1 MRRAKMP
8 ELPEVETIVNDLRP
22 RIEGRRFTGVSIY
35 CPDMVHHTSVNEL
48 RRRLP
53 GQTIKEIARRGKYLI
68 FRLLSGES
76 LILHL
81 RMTGSLLL
89 KRKGKPLAEPSP
101 YVRAVFGLDNDEEL
115 LFTDRRKLGTISLVK
130 DENEEVG
137 KLGPEPFD
145 PSFTI
150 KALAKLLS
158 THKAPIKAVLCD
170 QEVIAGIGNM
180 YADEA
185 LFFAGIHPLRTAN
198 SLSEDEIKRLHQA
211 IREVLTRAIGNGGAS
226 ISDYRRPTGEK
237 GSQQYDFYA
246 AHRGGQ
252 TCKVCAT
259 PIERI
264 AVRNRGTYFCP
275 KCQGKAAE
283 SAQIRFSNL

>member
-1 MRRAKMP
+1 MP

-22 RIEGRRFTGVSIY
+22 SLEGRRFTGVSID
-35 CPDMVHHTSVNEL
+35 CSEMVHLTSANEL
-48 RRRLP
+48 RQRLS
-53 GQTIKEIARRGKYLI
+53 GQVIKELARRGKYLI
-68 FRLLSGES
+68 FRLSSGEA

-89 KRKGKPLAEPSP
+89 KRKGEALAVPSP
-101 YVRAVFGLDNDEEL
+101 YVRATFSLDNGIEL

-130 DENEEVG
+130 DENEVIG

-145 PSFTI
+145 TSFTP
-150 KALAKLLS
+150 KALAERLS
-158 THKAPIKAVLCD
+158 SHKAPIKAVLCD

-180 YADEA
+180 YADEV
-185 LFFAGIHPLRTAN
+185 LFFSGIHPLRAAN
-198 SLSEDEIKRLHQA
+198 SLSDGEIKRLHKA
-211 IREVLTRAIGNGGAS
+211 IREVLTKAIGNGGAS
-226 ISDYRRPTGEK
+226 ISDYRRPGGEQ
-237 GSQQYDFYA
+237 GSQQYNFYA

-252 TCKVCAT
+252 TCKVCTT

-275 KCQGKAAE
+275 KCQKEDAE
-283 SAQIRFSNL
+283 SAQICFPNL

>member
-1 MRRAKMP
+1 MP

-22 RIEGRRFTGVSIY
+22 MLKGRRFTGVSIY
-35 CPDMVHHTSVNEL
+35 CPEMVHLTSVNEL

-53 GQTIKEIARRGKYLI
+53 GQEIKKIARRGKYLI
-68 FRLLSGES
+68 FRLASGEA
-76 LILHL
+76 LIIHL

-89 KRKGKPLAEPSP
+89 KRKGEQRTESSP
-101 YVRAVFGLDNDEEL
+101 YVRAVFGLDNGTEL

-130 DENEEVG
+130 DENEVIG

-145 PSFTI
+145 TSFTP
-150 KALAKLLS
+150 KALAERLS
-158 THKAPIKAVLCD
+158 KHKAPIKAVLCD
-170 QEVIAGIGNM
+170 QEFIAGIGNM

-185 LFFAGIHPLRTAN
+185 LFFAAIHPLRAAN
-198 SLSEDEIKRLHQA
+198 SLSDEEIKRLHRA
-211 IREVLTRAIGNGGAS
+211 IREVLTKAISNGGAS

-275 KCQGKAAE
+275 RCQKDAAE
-283 SAQIRFSNL
+283 ITQIRFSSL

>member
-1 MRRAKMP
+1 LP

-22 RIEGRRFTGVSIY
+22 SIEGRRFTAVSIY
-35 CPDMVHHTSVNEL
+35 CPDMVHHTTVNEL

-53 GQTIKEIARRGKYLI
+53 GQTIKELARRGKYLV
-68 FRLLSGES
+68 FRLASGEA
-76 LILHL
+76 LIIHL
-81 RMTGSLLL
+81 RMTGSLLI
-89 KRKGKPLAEPSP
+89 KRKGKPKTESSP
-101 YVRAVFGLDNDEEL
+101 YIRAVFALDNGLEL

-130 DENEEVG
+130 DENEEIG

-145 PSFTI
+145 PKFT
-150 KALAKLLS
+150 AEEMAKLLRNR
-158 THKAPIKAVLCD
+158 KAPIKAILCD
-170 QEVIAGIGNM
+170 QEFVAGIGNM

-185 LFFAGIHPLRTAN
+185 LFFARIHPLREAN
-198 SLSEDEIKRLHQA
+198 SLSFEEIKRLHKA
-211 IREVLTRAIGNGGAS
+211 IRDVLTRAIGNGGAS
-226 ISDYRRPTGEK
+226 ISDYRRPSGEQ
-237 GSQQYDFYA
+237 GSQQYSFYA

-275 KCQGKAAE
+275 KCQSKATE
-283 SAQIRFSNL
+283 STQVRFSNL

>member
-1 MRRAKMP
+1 MP

-22 RIEGRRFTGVSIY
+22 NVEGRRFTSVSIY
-35 CPDMVHHTSVNEL
+35 CPEMVHQSSVAEL
-48 RRRLP
+48 KRRLP
-53 GQTIKEIARRGKYLI
+53 GQVIKEIARRGKYLI
-68 FRLLSGES
+68 FRLASGEA
-76 LILHL
+76 LIIHL

-89 KRKGKPLAEPSP
+89 KRKAEPRTASSP
-101 YVRAVFGLDNDEEL
+101 YIRAIFGLDNGTEL

-130 DENEEVG
+130 DESELNS
-137 KLGPEPFD
+137 KLGPEPLE
-145 PSFTI
+145 PSFT
-150 KALAKLLS
+150 AEVLAERLS

-185 LFFAGIHPLRTAN
+185 LFFARIHPLREAN
-198 SLSEDEIKRLHQA
+198 SLSHEEIKRLHKA
-211 IREVLTRAIGNGGAS
+211 IRQVLTRAISNGGAS

-283 SAQIRFSNL
+283 SAQICFSNL

>member
-1 MRRAKMP
+1 MP

-22 RIEGRRFTGVSIY
+22 SLKGRCFTDVSIFW
-35 CPDMVHHTSVNEL
+35 PQMVLQPSAEEL

-53 GQTIKEIARRGKYLI
+53 GQTIKEIVRRGKYLI
-68 FRLLSGES
+68 FRLASGEA

-89 KRKGKPLAEPSP
+89 KRKGDKHLMPSP
-101 YVRAVFGLDNDEEL
+101 YVTAIFRLDNGTEL
-115 LFTDRRKLGTISLVK
+115 VFNDRRKLGTLALVK
-130 DENEEVG
+130 DESRLNE

-145 PSFTI
+145 PAFTP
-150 KALAKLLS
+150 KTLADRLDS
-158 THKAPIKAVLCD
+158 HKAPIKAVLCD

-185 LFFAGIHPLRTAN
+185 LFFASIHPLRAAN
-198 SLSEDEIKRLHQA
+198 SLTQQEIKRLHQA
-211 IREVLTRAIGNGGAS
+211 IQEVLTKAIGKGGAS

-237 GSQQYDFYA
+237 GSQQDDFYA

-252 TCKVCAT
+252 TCKICAT

-264 AVRNRGTYFCP
+264 TVRNRGTYFCP
-275 KCQGKAAE
+275 KCQGASCE
-283 SAQIRFSNL
+283 SAQIRFSSL

>member
-1 MRRAKMP
+1 MRRARMP

-22 RIEGRRFTGVSIY
+22 RIEGRRFTGVSSY
-35 CPDMVHHTSVNEL
+35 CPEMVHHTSVSEL
-48 RRRLP
+48 RHRLP
-53 GQTIKEIARRGKYLI
+53 GQTIKGIARRGKYLI
-68 FRLLSGES
+68 FRLVSGEA
-76 LILHL
+76 LIIHL

-89 KRKGKPLAEPSP
+89 KRKGEPPAEPIP
-101 YVRAVFGLDNDEEL
+101 YVRAVFGLDNGTEL

-130 DENEEVG
+130 DENEEIG
-137 KLGPEPFD
+137 KLGPEPLD
-145 PSFTI
+145 PGFTPQVLI
-150 KALAKLLS
+150 KRLS
-158 THKAPIKAVLCD
+158 SHKAPIKAVLCD

-185 LFFAGIHPLRTAN
+185 LFFARIHPLREAN
-198 SLSEDEIKRLHQA
+198 SLSHEEIKRLHKV
-211 IREVLTRAIGNGGAS
+211 IRQVLIRAIGNGGAS

-237 GSQQYDFYA
+237 GSQQNDFYA

-264 AVRNRGTYFCP
+264 TVRNRGTYFCP

-283 SAQIRFSNL
+283 STQICFSNL

>member
-1 MRRAKMP
+1 MP

-22 RIEGRRFTGVSIY
+22 MLEGRRFTGVSID
-35 CPDMVHHTSVNEL
+35 CPEMVHLTSVNEL

-53 GQTIKEIARRGKYLI
+53 GRVIKEIARRGKYLV
-68 FRLLSGES
+68 FRLDSGEA

-89 KRKGKPLAEPSP
+89 KRKGEASPMPSP
-101 YVRAVFGLDNDEEL
+101 YVRATFRLDDGTEM

-130 DENEEVG
+130 DENEVIG

-145 PSFTI
+145 PSFTTEVM
-150 KALAKLLS
+150 AKRLS
-158 THKAPIKAVLCD
+158 NHKAPIKAVLCD

-185 LFFAGIHPLRTAN
+185 LFFSGIHPLRAAN
-198 SLSEDEIKRLHQA
+198 SLSSMEIKRLHQA
-211 IREVLTRAIGNGGAS
+211 IREVLTEAIGNGGAS
-226 ISDYRRPTGEK
+226 ISDYRRPTGEQ
-237 GSQQYDFYA
+237 GSQQYSFYA

-275 KCQGKAAE
+275 KCQEEDAE

>member
-1 MRRAKMP
+1 LP

-22 RIEGRRFTGVSIY
+22 RIEGRRFTGVSID
-35 CPDMVHHTSVNEL
+35 CPEMVHLTSVNEL

-53 GQTIKEIARRGKYLI
+53 GQVIKEIARRGKYLI
-68 FRLLSGES
+68 FRLVSGEA

-89 KRKGKPLAEPSP
+89 KRKGEAPPMPSP
-101 YVRAVFGLDNDEEL
+101 YIRATFRLDDGMEL

-130 DENEEVG
+130 DENEVIG

-145 PSFTI
+145 PSFTP
-150 KALAKLLS
+150 KALAERLS
-158 THKAPIKAVLCD
+158 SHKAPIKAVLCD

-185 LFFAGIHPLRTAN
+185 LFFAGIHPLREAN
-198 SLSEDEIKRLHQA
+198 SLSYVEIKRLHKA
-211 IREVLTRAIGNGGAS
+211 VRDVLTKAIGNGGAS

-237 GSQQYDFYA
+237 GTQQYDFYA

-252 TCKVCAT
+252 TCKVCTT

-264 AVRNRGTYFCP
+264 TVRNRGTYFCP
-275 KCQGKAAE
+275 KCQKDDDE
-283 SAQIRFSNL
+283 PAQRRFSNL

>member
-1 MRRAKMP
+1 LP

-22 RIEGRRFTGVSIY
+22 VLKGRRFTGVSID
-35 CPDMVHHTSVNEL
+35 CPEMVHQTSVNEL
-48 RRRLP
+48 RRRLT
-53 GQTIKEIARRGKYLI
+53 GLVIKEIARRGKYLI
-68 FRLLSGES
+68 FRLDSGEA

-89 KRKGKPLAEPSP
+89 KRKGDNPPVPSP
-101 YVRAVFGLDNDEEL
+101 YIRAMFSLDNGMDL
-115 LFTDRRKLGTISLVK
+115 LFTDRRKLGKISLVK
-130 DENEEVG
+130 DENEVIG

-145 PSFTI
+145 PSFTT
-150 KALAKLLS
+150 KALAERLS
-158 THKAPIKAVLCD
+158 SHKAPIKAVLCD

-185 LFFAGIHPLRTAN
+185 LFFSGIHPLRAAN
-198 SLSEDEIKRLHQA
+198 SLSYMEIKRLHKA
-211 IREVLTRAIGNGGAS
+211 IREVLTKAIGNGGAS
-226 ISDYRRPTGEK
+226 ISDYRRPSGEQ
-237 GSQQYDFYA
+237 GSQQYNFYA

-275 KCQGKAAE
+275 KCQKEDAE
-283 SAQIRFSNL
+283 SAQICFPNL

>member
-1 MRRAKMP
+1 MP

-22 RIEGRRFTGVSIY
+22 RIEGRRFTGVSVY
-35 CPDMVHHTSVNEL
+35 CPEMVHKSSVAEL
-48 RRRLP
+48 KRRLP
-53 GQTIKEIARRGKYLI
+53 GQVIKKIARRGKYLI
-68 FRLLSGES
+68 FRLTSGEA

-81 RMTGSLLL
+81 RMTGSLRLSQ
-89 KRKGKPLAEPSP
+89 KGKPLAEPSP
-101 YVRAVFGLDNDEEL
+101 YVRAVFSLDNGTEL

-130 DENEEVG
+130 DESEEIG

-145 PSFTI
+145 TSFTP
-150 KALAKLLS
+150 KALAERLS
-158 THKAPIKAVLCD
+158 KHKAPIKAVLCD

-185 LFFAGIHPLRTAN
+185 LFFSGIHPLRAAN
-198 SLSEDEIKRLHQA
+198 SLSDVEIKRLHKA
-211 IREVLTRAIGNGGAS
+211 IREVLTKAIGNGGAS

-252 TCKVCAT
+252 TCKVCTT

-275 KCQGKAAE
+275 KCQKDAAE
-283 SAQIRFSNL
+283 TTQIRFSSL

>member
-1 MRRAKMP
+1 MP

-22 RIEGRRFTGVSIY
+22 MLEGRRFTGVSID
-35 CPDMVHHTSVNEL
+35 CPEMVHLTSANEL
-48 RRRLP
+48 RRRLR
-53 GQTIKEIARRGKYLI
+53 GQVIKEIVRRGKYLV
-68 FRLLSGES
+68 FRLDSGEA

-89 KRKGKPLAEPSP
+89 KRKGEALAVPSP
-101 YVRAVFGLDNDEEL
+101 YIRAMFSLDNGMEL

-130 DENEEVG
+130 DENEVIG

-145 PSFTI
+145 PSFTP
-150 KALAKLLS
+150 KALAERLS
-158 THKAPIKAVLCD
+158 SHKAPIKAVLCD

-185 LFFAGIHPLRTAN
+185 LFFAGIHPLRAAN
-198 SLSEDEIKRLHQA
+198 SLSHKEIKRLHKA
-211 IREVLTRAIGNGGAS
+211 IREVLTKAIGNGGAS
-226 ISDYRRPTGEK
+226 ISDYRRPGGEQ
-237 GSQQYDFYA
+237 GSQQYSFYA

-275 KCQGKAAE
+275 KCQEEDAE

>member
-1 MRRAKMP
+1 MP

-22 RIEGRRFTGVSIY
+22 TIEGRRFTNVSIY
-35 CPDMVHHTSVNEL
+35 CPEMVHQSSVAEL
-48 RRRLP
+48 KRRLP
-53 GQTIKEIARRGKYLI
+53 GQVIKEIARRGKYLI
-68 FRLLSGES
+68 FRLASGEA

-89 KRKGKPLAEPSP
+89 KRKGEPRTASSP
-101 YVRAVFGLDNDEEL
+101 YIRAVFGLDNGMEL

-130 DENEEVG
+130 DESELNS
-137 KLGPEPFD
+137 KLGPEPLE
-145 PSFTI
+145 PGFT
-150 KALAKLLS
+150 AEVLAERLS

-185 LFFAGIHPLRTAN
+185 LFFASIHPLRAAN
-198 SLSEDEIKRLHQA
+198 SLTQEEIKRLHRA
-211 IREVLTRAIGNGGAS
+211 IQKVLTKAIGNGGAT

-264 AVRNRGTYFCP
+264 TVRNRGTYFCP

-283 SAQIRFSNL
+283 SAQICFSNL

>member
-1 MRRAKMP
+1 MP

-22 RIEGRRFTGVSIY
+22 SLKDRSFTDITILW
-35 CPDMVHHTSVNEL
+35 PRMVLQPSAEEL

-53 GQTIKEIARRGKYLI
+53 GQVVKDIGRRGKYLI
-68 FRLLSGES
+68 FRLASGEA

-89 KRKGKPLAEPSP
+89 KRKGDKHPVSSP
-101 YVRAVFGLDNDEEL
+101 YITAIFRLDNGTEL
-115 LFTDRRKLGTISLVK
+115 VFTDRRKLGTVSLVK
-130 DENEEVG
+130 DESELNE
-137 KLGPEPFD
+137 KLGPEPLD
-145 PSFTI
+145 PDFTPQV
-150 KALAKLLS
+150 LAKRLS
-158 THKAPIKAVLCD
+158 SRKAPIKAVLCD

-185 LFFAGIHPLRTAN
+185 LFFARIHPLREAN
-198 SLSEDEIKRLHQA
+198 SLSHGEIKSLHKA
-211 IREVLTRAIGNGGAS
+211 IRQVLMRAISNGGAS

-237 GSQQYDFYA
+237 GTQQYDFYA

-264 AVRNRGTYFCP
+264 TVRNRGTYFCP

-283 SAQIRFSNL
+283 STQICFSNL

>member
-1 MRRAKMP
+1 MP
-8 ELPEVETIVNDLRP
+8 ELPEVETIVSDLRP
-22 RIEGRRFTGVSIY
+22 RLEGRRFTGVSID
-35 CPDMVHHTSVNEL
+35 CPEMVHQTSVNEL
-48 RRRLP
+48 RRRLS
-53 GQTIKEIARRGKYLI
+53 GQVIKEIARRGKYLI
-68 FRLLSGES
+68 FRLGSGEA

-89 KRKGKPLAEPSP
+89 KRKGEALAVPSP
-101 YVRAVFGLDNDEEL
+101 YVRATFRLDDGTEM
-115 LFTDRRKLGTISLVK
+115 LFTDRRKLGTISLEK
-130 DENEEVG
+130 DEIELNE
-137 KLGPEPFD
+137 KLGPEPLD
-145 PSFTI
+145 SSFSPEILTER
-150 KALAKLLS
+150 LS
-158 THKAPIKAVLCD
+158 SRKAPIKAILCD

-185 LFFAGIHPLRTAN
+185 LFFAGIHPLRAAN
-198 SLSEDEIKRLHQA
+198 SLSHKEIKRLHKA
-211 IREVLTRAIGNGGAS
+211 IREVLTKAIGNGGAS
-226 ISDYRRPTGEK
+226 ISDYRRPGGEQ
-237 GSQQYDFYA
+237 GSQQYSFYA

-275 KCQGKAAE
+275 KCQEEDAE

>member
-1 MRRAKMP
+1 MP

-35 CPDMVHHTSVNEL
+35 CPDMVHHTTVNEL

-68 FRLLSGES
+68 FRLASGEA

-89 KRKGKPLAEPSP
+89 KRKGKPDTESSP
-101 YVRAVFGLDNDEEL
+101 YIRAVFALDNGIEL

-130 DENEEVG
+130 DENEEIG

-145 PSFTI
+145 PEFT
-150 KALAKLLS
+150 AEEMASLLRNR
-158 THKAPIKAVLCD
+158 KAPIKAILCD
-170 QEVIAGIGNM
+170 QEFVAGIGNM

-185 LFFAGIHPLRTAN
+185 LFFARIHPLREAN
-198 SLSEDEIKRLHQA
+198 SLSQEEIKRLHKA
-211 IREVLTRAIGNGGAS
+211 IRQVLTRAIDNGGAS
-226 ISDYRRPTGEK
+226 ISDYRRPSGEQ
-237 GSQQYDFYA
+237 GSQQYSFYA

-264 AVRNRGTYFCP
+264 TVRNRGTYFCP
-275 KCQGKAAE
+275 KCQRTDAE
-283 SAQIRFSNL
+283 PVQRRFSDL

>member
-1 MRRAKMP
+1 MRRARMP

-22 RIEGRRFTGVSIY
+22 NIEGRRFINVSIY
-35 CPDMVHHTSVNEL
+35 CSEMVHQSSVAEL
-48 RRRLP
+48 KRRLP
-53 GQTIKEIARRGKYLI
+53 GQVIKEIARRGKYLI
-68 FRLLSGES
+68 FRLASGEA
-76 LILHL
+76 LIIHL

-89 KRKGKPLAEPSP
+89 KRKGEPLAEPSL
-101 YVRAVFGLDNDEEL
+101 YVRAVFGLDNGTEL
-115 LFTDRRKLGTISLVK
+115 VFTDRRKLGTISLVK
-130 DENEEVG
+130 DESELNE
-137 KLGPEPFD
+137 KLGPEPLEPD
-145 PSFTI
+145 FTPEI
-150 KALAKLLS
+150 LAKRLS
-158 THKAPIKAVLCD
+158 SRKAPIKAVLCD

-185 LFFAGIHPLRTAN
+185 LFFSGIHPLREAN
-198 SLSEDEIKRLHQA
+198 SLSHEEVKRLHKA
-211 IREVLTRAIGNGGAS
+211 IREVLTKAIGNGGAS

-264 AVRNRGTYFCP
+264 TVRNRGTYFCP
-275 KCQGKAAE
+275 KCQRASAE
-283 SAQIRFSNL
+283 STQICFSNL

>member
-1 MRRAKMP
+1 MP

-22 RIEGRRFTGVSIY
+22 MLEGRRFTGVSID
-35 CPDMVHHTSVNEL
+35 CPEMVHLTSANEL
-48 RRRLP
+48 RRRLR
-53 GQTIKEIARRGKYLI
+53 GQVIKEIVRRGKYLV
-68 FRLLSGES
+68 FRLDSGEA

-89 KRKGKPLAEPSP
+89 KRKGEALAVPSP
-101 YVRAVFGLDNDEEL
+101 YIRAMFSLDNGTEL

-130 DENEEVG
+130 DENEVIG

-145 PSFTI
+145 PSFTPEVM
-150 KALAKLLS
+150 AKRLS
-158 THKAPIKAVLCD
+158 SHKAPIKAVLCD

-185 LFFAGIHPLRTAN
+185 LFFAGIHPLRAAN
-198 SLSEDEIKRLHQA
+198 SLSTEEIKRLHKA
-211 IREVLTRAIGNGGAS
+211 IRDVLTKAIGNGGAS
-226 ISDYRRPTGEK
+226 ISDYRRPGGEQ
-237 GSQQYDFYA
+237 GRQQYNFYA

-252 TCKVCAT
+252 TCKVCTT

-275 KCQGKAAE
+275 KCQSKAAE
-283 SAQIRFSNL
+283 STQICFSNL

>member
-1 MRRAKMP
+1 MP

-22 RIEGRRFTGVSIY
+22 RIEGRRFTSVSIY
-35 CPDMVHHTSVNEL
+35 CPDMVHPSSVAEL
-48 RRRLP
+48 KRRLP
-53 GQTIKEIARRGKYLI
+53 GQVIKEIARRGKYLI
-68 FRLLSGES
+68 FRLASGEA
-76 LILHL
+76 LIIHL

-89 KRKGKPLAEPSP
+89 NRKGEPPAEPSP
-101 YVRAVFGLDNDEEL
+101 YVRAVFSLDNGMEL

-137 KLGPEPFD
+137 KLGPEPLAPD
-145 PSFTI
+145 FT
-150 KALAKLLS
+150 AEVLAKRLS
-158 THKAPIKAVLCD
+158 SHKAPIKAVLCD

-185 LFFAGIHPLRTAN
+185 LFFSGIHPLREAN
-198 SLSEDEIKRLHQA
+198 SLSQEEVKKLHKA
-211 IREVLTRAIGNGGAS
+211 IREVLTKAIGNGGAS

-237 GSQQYDFYA
+237 GSQQYNFYA

-252 TCKVCAT
+252 ICKVCAT

-264 AVRNRGTYFCP
+264 TVRNRGTYFCP

-283 SAQIRFSNL
+283 SSQMCFPNL

>member
-1 MRRAKMP
+1 MP

-22 RIEGRRFTGVSIY
+22 SLKDRSFADITILWPR
-35 CPDMVHHTSVNEL
+35 MVLQPSAEEL

-53 GQTIKEIARRGKYLI
+53 GQVIKDIGRRGKYLI
-68 FRLLSGES
+68 FRLASGEA
-76 LILHL
+76 LIMHL

-89 KRKGKPLAEPSP
+89 KRKGDKHPVSSP
-101 YVRAVFGLDNDEEL
+101 YITAIFRLDNGTEL
-115 LFTDRRKLGTISLVK
+115 VFTDRRKLGTVSLVK
-130 DENEEVG
+130 DESELNE
-137 KLGPEPFD
+137 KLGPEPLD
-145 PSFTI
+145 PDFTPQV
-150 KALAKLLS
+150 LAKRLS
-158 THKAPIKAVLCD
+158 SRKAPIKAVLCD

-185 LFFAGIHPLRTAN
+185 LFFARIHPLREAN
-198 SLSEDEIKRLHQA
+198 SLSHGEIKSLHKA
-211 IREVLTRAIGNGGAS
+211 IRQVLMRAISNGGAS

-237 GSQQYDFYA
+237 GTQQYDFYA

-264 AVRNRGTYFCP
+264 TVRNRGTYFCP

-283 SAQIRFSNL
+283 STQICFSNL

>member
-1 MRRAKMP
+1 
-8 ELPEVETIVNDLRP
+8 
-22 RIEGRRFTGVSIY
+22 
-35 CPDMVHHTSVNEL
+35 MVHHTSVSEL

-68 FRLLSGES
+68 FRLVSAES

-101 YVRAVFGLDNDEEL
+101 YVRAVFSLDNDEEL

-145 PSFTI
+145 PSFTPQV
-150 KALAKLLS
+150 LAKRLS
-158 THKAPIKAVLCD
+158 SRKAPIKAALCD
-170 QEVIAGIGNM
+170 QEIVAGIGNM

-185 LFFAGIHPLRTAN
+185 LFFAGIHPLREAN
-198 SLSEDEIKRLHQA
+198 SLSFEEIKRLYKA
-211 IREVLTRAIGNGGAS
+211 IRDVLTRAIGNGGAS
-226 ISDYRRPTGEK
+226 ISDYRRPSGEQ
-237 GSQQYDFYA
+237 GSQQYSFYA

-259 PIERI
+259 PIERVT
-264 AVRNRGTYFCP
+264 VRNRGTYFCP
-275 KCQGKAAE
+275 KCQCLDSE
-283 SAQIRFSNL
+283 PAQKRLSNF

>member
-1 MRRAKMP
+1 MP

-22 RIEGRRFTGVSIY
+22 SILGRRFINVSIY
-35 CPDMVHHTSVNEL
+35 CPEMVHHASVEEL
-48 RRRLP
+48 KRCLP
-53 GQTIKEIARRGKYLI
+53 GHTIKEIARRGKYLI
-68 FRLLSGES
+68 FRLASREA
-76 LILHL
+76 LIIHL

-89 KRKGKPLAEPSP
+89 KRKGEPLAEPNL
-101 YVRAVFGLDNDEEL
+101 YVRAVFGLDNGMEL

-130 DENEEVG
+130 DENEEIG
-137 KLGPEPFD
+137 KLGPEPLD
-145 PSFTI
+145 PDFTPQV
-150 KALAKLLS
+150 LAKRLS
-158 THKAPIKAVLCD
+158 SRKAPIKAVLCD

-185 LFFAGIHPLRTAN
+185 LFFSGIHPLREAN
-198 SLSEDEIKRLHQA
+198 SLSYEEVKRLHKA
-211 IREVLTRAIGNGGAS
+211 IREVLTKAIGNGGAS

-237 GSQQYDFYA
+237 GSQQYNFYA

-275 KCQGKAAE
+275 KCQRVDTDPV
-283 SAQIRFSNL
+283 QRRFLDL